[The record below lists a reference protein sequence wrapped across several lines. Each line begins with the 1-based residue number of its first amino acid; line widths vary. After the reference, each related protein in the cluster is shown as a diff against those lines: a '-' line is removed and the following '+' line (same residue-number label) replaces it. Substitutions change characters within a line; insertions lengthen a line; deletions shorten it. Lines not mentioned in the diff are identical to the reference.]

1 MVLSI
6 LRSRLQKEEDDA
18 AAPGGGDQAGNADS
32 ATTKPSKTSKSAWR
46 TRLDAAAKAILPTLK
61 AQIIRAVR
69 SADTHLLGGA
79 ADDDH
84 DELSE
89 RREEIK
95 RHKHAMANKYEEPD
109 ILDYDVSGNKG
120 LKPFIQTLRIAKQ
133 GKEALSQFQKNK
145 ESAALAKNEYA
156 PSDLVNSNVWLQA
169 LEERLQRLSNY
180 RLSLYDFQNH
190 ETVYSALLEEYNS
203 QHLTIMQK

>member
-1 MVLSI
+1 LVLSI

-32 ATTKPSKTSKSAWR
+32 ATTKPSKTSKSSWR

-169 LEERLQRLSNY
+169 PEERLQRLSNY

>member
-6 LRSRLQKEEDDA
+6 LRNRLQKEEDDA
-18 AAPGGGDQAGNADS
+18 AAPGVGDQAGNAD
-32 ATTKPSKTSKSAWR
+32 AAMTKPSKASNSAWR
-46 TRLDAAAKAILPTLK
+46 TRLDAAAKAILPTIK

-79 ADDDH
+79 ADDEH

>member
-6 LRSRLQKEEDDA
+6 LRSRLQREEDDA
-18 AAPGGGDQAGNADS
+18 APPGGGDQAGNADS
-32 ATTKPSKTSKSAWR
+32 AKASKTSKSAWR
-46 TRLDAAAKAILPTLK
+46 TRLDAASTAILPTLK

-89 RREEIK
+89 RREEIA

-133 GKEALSQFQKNK
+133 GKEALAQFQKNK